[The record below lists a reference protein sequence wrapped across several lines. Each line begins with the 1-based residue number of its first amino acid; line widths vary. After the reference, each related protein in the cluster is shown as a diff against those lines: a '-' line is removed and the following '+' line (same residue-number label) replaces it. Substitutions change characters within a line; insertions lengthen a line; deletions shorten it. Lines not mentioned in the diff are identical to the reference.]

1 MAQPVDVGGSRRHR
15 KAPRRVR
22 NYLVGLGAT
31 IVIVVVVLVIVL
43 VGHHHEAAKASDKAQ
58 AALAPFYAPPAGWQA
73 KSPGAVLRTEPVGGV
88 PSGGEGW
95 RILYR
100 TQKSDGSPAYSSGLV
115 FAPGSGAPPAPAGGR
130 LVVAWAH
137 PTTGLSDACAP
148 SRTANVESD
157 VQGLASFLQ
166 AGWVVT
172 ATDYAG
178 LGTPGV
184 SEYLVGKAE
193 AYDVLN
199 SVRAARNMPGVGA
212 GTTLGLWGHSQGGAS
227 VLWTVA
233 LAGNYAPELHVVAAA
248 VAAPASE
255 LSILLSHQWNTPV
268 GSLIGSEV
276 MVAWPATYPGLK
288 LSAITNDSLA
298 QITTMANTCV
308 APELIDLT
316 VASKFGGKPLMKVN
330 PLSSPQWSDA
340 FAANS
345 PPPPTV
351 PTLLIQGTKD
361 PIVLPGSNVTY
372 LGVSCAAGSNMTGD
386 FIGDLGHAKAGAT
399 GAPFVFT
406 WLQQRFAGVP
416 ATSTCG
422 TMTSLPPLQIINP

>member
-1 MAQPVDVGGSRRHR
+1 MAEPLDVGASRRHR
-15 KAPRRVR
+15 RARRPVW

-31 IVIVVVVLVIVL
+31 IAVIVVALVVFLVVR
-43 VGHHHEAAKASDKAQ
+43 HHTATKATDKAQ
-58 AALAPFYAPPAGWQA
+58 AALAPFYTAPPGWQTTA
-73 KSPGAVLRTEPVGGV
+73 PGAVLRTERVTGV
-88 PSGGEGW
+88 PSGGDGW

-115 FAPGSGAPPAPAGGR
+115 FAPGSSAPAAPPGGR
-130 LVVAWAH
+130 IVVAWAH
-137 PTTGLSDACAP
+137 PTTGLSDVCAP
-148 SRTANVESD
+148 SRTPNVESD

-184 SEYLVGKAE
+184 SQYLVGQAE

-199 SVRAARNMPGVGA
+199 SVRAARNLPNVGA

-276 MVAWPATYPGLK
+276 MVAWPATYPNLQ
-288 LSAITNDSLA
+288 LSAITNDSSA
-298 QITTMANTCV
+298 QIAAMANTCV

-316 VASKFGGKPLMKVN
+316 VASKFGAKPLMKVN
-330 PLSSPQWSDA
+330 PLSSQPWADA

-345 PPPPTV
+345 PPPPSV
-351 PTLLIQGTKD
+351 PTLVIQGTKD

-372 LGVSCAAGSNMTGD
+372 LSVSCAAGSNMTGD

-422 TMTSLPPLQIINP
+422 TMTTLPGLQILNP